1 MSEGRKGGGG
11 FHAVLMRCI
20 SISRK
25 QTDRPYGGVLFFFAH
40 PSMVLDAPFFGGI
53 IKRDSFFFFFSSWR
67 AILHV
72 CKSVEWTRDD
82 LFNDDKE
89 GGEGGGGWK
98 VGGFL
103 ALVYRLPY
111 PKP

>member
-1 MSEGRKGGGG
+1 
-11 FHAVLMRCI
+11 
-20 SISRK
+20 
-25 QTDRPYGGVLFFFAH
+25 
-40 PSMVLDAPFFGGI
+40 MVLDAPFFGGI
-53 IKRDSFFFFFSSWR
+53 IKRDSFFFFISSWR